1 MIKSISL
8 WSLVALFLMACGE
21 TKEKKENTTES
32 DEMEVAEA
40 YTENTDEELPTIV
53 GIAVDNAD
61 FSTLVTALKSADL
74 VDALNGEGEFT
85 VFAPNNAAFDKLPDG
100 TVAELLK
107 PENRETLT
115 AVLTYHVVAG
125 LYTAGDVVQALKD
138 NGGTF
143 TAETLQG
150 SRITFKMEGDKVVLY
165 DNKGNAVNLIATD
178 IEASNGYIHS
188 VDTVLMP

>member
-1 MIKSISL
+1 MIKNISL
-8 WSLVALFLMACGE
+8 WSLIALLFVACGE
-21 TKEKKENTTES
+21 KKEKKDNMEAEKMETVES
-32 DEMEVAEA
+32 YGEEME
-40 YTENTDEELPTIV
+40 EETPTIV
-53 GIAVDNAD
+53 GVAVDNAD
-61 FSTLVTALKSADL
+61 FSTLVTALQTADL

-85 VFAPNNAAFDKLPDG
+85 VFAPTNAAFDQLPDG
-100 TVAELLK
+100 ALADLLK
-107 PENRETLT
+107 PENKETLT
-115 AVLTYHVVAG
+115 SVLTYHVVPG
-125 LYTAGDVVQALKD
+125 LYTASDVVQALKNND
-138 NGGTF
+138 GTF